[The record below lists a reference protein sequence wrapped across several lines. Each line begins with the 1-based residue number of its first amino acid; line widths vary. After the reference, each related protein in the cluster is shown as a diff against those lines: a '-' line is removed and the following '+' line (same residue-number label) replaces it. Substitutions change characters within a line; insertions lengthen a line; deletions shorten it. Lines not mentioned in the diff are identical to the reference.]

1 MAVKYYTIIINQQR
15 GIKQGRVGG
24 GGGNFGS
31 AIEESARTVLCT
43 AEHVIIQCEIARV
56 W

>member
-1 MAVKYYTIIINQQR
+1 MAIKYYTIIINQQR
-15 GIKQGRVGG
+15 GIKQGRV

-43 AEHVIIQCEIARV
+43 AEHVIIQCEIARA